1 MWLCNDKILPTV
13 FTKRGDG
20 FVSIFLLRHGETDWN
35 TIDRCQGHTDIPL
48 NETGKKKIEQVAFIF
63 KRNIGDINY
72 IVSSP
77 LSRANETALI
87 FSNSIGYK
95 GEIIIDELFI
105 ERNFGL
111 AEGLLGEEIKFKF
124 PDLDVPEME
133 TEKNV
138 FSRVIQGL
146 NYYDNI
152 YPDVNILIVT
162 HGAVLKT
169 LVDNQTTYCG
179 ADINI
184 VKSVPGGLFKVDLR
198 NGEHQ
203 IKEIKVL

>member
-1 MWLCNDKILPTV
+1 MARPNTR
-13 FTKRGDG
+13 RGDG

-35 TIDRCQGHTDIPL
+35 VIDRCQGHTDIPL
-48 NETGKKKIEQVAFIF
+48 NETGKKKIEQVAFTF

-77 LSRANETALI
+77 LARANESALI

-95 GEIIIDELFI
+95 GEILIDELFI

-124 PDLDVPEME
+124 PDLSIPEME
-133 TEKNV
+133 SEKNV
-138 FSRVIQGL
+138 FSRVLQGL
-146 NYYDNI
+146 NYYDSI
-152 YPDVNILIVT
+152 YSDVNILIVT
-162 HGAVLKT
+162 HGAVLKI
-169 LVDNQTTYCG
+169 LVDNQTTHCG

-184 VKSVPGGLFKVDLR
+184 VKSVPGGLFKLDLQ
-198 NGEHQ
+198 NGEYQ
-203 IKEIKVL
+203 IKEIMLL

>member
-1 MWLCNDKILPTV
+1 VVCKSIICRPKI
-13 FTKRGDG
+13 GED

-77 LSRANETALI
+77 LSRAYESALI

-111 AEGLLGEEIKFKF
+111 AEGLLGEEIKSKF

-133 TEKNV
+133 PEKNV

-146 NYYDNI
+146 NYYDSI
-152 YPDVNILIVT
+152 YSGVNILIVT

-169 LVDNQTTYCG
+169 IVDNQTTYCG

-184 VKSVPGGLFKVDLR
+184 VKSVPGGLFKLDLR

-203 IKEIKVL
+203 IKEIKVQ

>member
-1 MWLCNDKILPTV
+1 LVYANIISRP
-13 FTKRGDG
+13 KRGDG
-20 FVSIFLLRHGETDWN
+20 FVSIFLLRHGETNWN
-35 TIDRCQGHTDIPL
+35 VIDRCQGHTDIPL

-63 KRNIGDINY
+63 KKSLGDINY

-77 LSRANETALI
+77 LSRANESALI

-133 TEKNV
+133 TEKDV
-138 FSRVIQGL
+138 FSRVIQRL
-146 NYYDNI
+146 NYYHSL
-152 YPDVNILIVT
+152 YSDVNILIVT

-169 LVDNQTTYCG
+169 LVDNQTTYCR

-184 VKSVPGGLFKVDLR
+184 VKSVPGGLFKLDLG
-198 NGEHQ
+198 NGEYQ
-203 IKEIKVL
+203 IEEIKVQ